1 MCRVSAIKVTN
12 PSAPAHP
19 AYTQP
24 IVIHDPDDD
33 LPDGNYEL
41 IVGEQTFQFVKR
53 NGEYIG
59 IPPNSHRL

>member
-1 MCRVSAIKVTN
+1 VSAVKIPN

-33 LPDGNYEL
+33 FPDGDYEVM
-41 IVGEQTFQFVKR
+41 VGEQIFRFVKR
-53 NGEYIG
+53 NGEYIS
-59 IPPNSHRL
+59 IP